1 MPPGDPRFEEN
12 DRPLSASGRAAADRL
27 ALDLAGEPVTAI
39 WSSPY
44 PRARQTVEPL
54 ARRVGIEIETVDD
67 LRERLLSPGP
77 LPDWREHL
85 ERTWLDDGHRLP
97 GGESNAEAAARIAG
111 VVADAQDA
119 WRRVVVA
126 AVQLGVP
133 APGFASALAYYDGLR
148 RERLPAAL
156 VQGLRDLFW
165 ADTYSRVDREGTFHT
180 LWSGDGSEVR
190 PDDTSEGKH
199 GSANPH

>member
-1 MPPGDPRFEEN
+1 MTILLVRHAEPVPPGDPRFEEN

-111 VVADAQDA
+111 VVADAGRA
-119 WRRVVVA
+119 ARSGTVV
-126 AVQLGVP
+126 L
-133 APGFASALAYYDGLR
+133 ASHGNLIALALRGIRPAVDMAFWEAMPMPAVYRLAGGDVSGPGLGAQDPGGLR
-148 RERLPAAL
+148 
-156 VQGLRDLFW
+156 G
-165 ADTYSRVDREGTFHT
+165 G
-180 LWSGDGSEVR
+180 
-190 PDDTSEGKH
+190 
-199 GSANPH
+199 